1 MKSALR
7 HLAWT
12 FPVLALLAG
21 CNGGES
27 AKPEPHAVATY
38 APATWKD
45 LPAVSDEDLLAG
57 FYAWRSGCEKL
68 KRDPVWAATCE
79 AAGSAQASAAQ
90 VRTFLEQNLEVYGL
104 RSAENNANGL
114 ITGYYEP
121 VYPGSLSPS
130 KTNHVAVY
138 GVPEDMIVVDLASVY
153 PELKG
158 KRLRGRLEVGCS
170 SLTTPP
176 R

>member
-1 MKSALR
+1 MR
-7 HLAWT
+7 
-12 FPVLALLAG
+12 
-21 CNGGES
+21 
-27 AKPEPHAVATY
+27 
-38 APATWKD
+38 
-45 LPAVSDEDLLAG
+45 
-57 FYAWRSGCEKL
+57 KL

-138 GVPEDMIVVDLASVY
+138 GVP
-153 PELKG
+153 
-158 KRLRGRLEVGCS
+158 R
-170 SLTTPP
+170 T
-176 R
+176 